1 MKTTA
6 RNFDVKNCAACG
18 KELQLPTV
26 HFMCG
31 HSYHEFCVETEG
43 IRRCTICV
51 EKFSQLIGLK
61 EDYAAQ
67 RYDTERFF
75 KSLRQARSKFD
86 VIADYY
92 KEDLF
97 ADINLHPDQQTGPE
111 GQRQQ

>member
-1 MKTTA
+1 MI
-6 RNFDVKNCAACG
+6 
-18 KELQLPTV
+18 E
-26 HFMCG
+26 
-31 HSYHEFCVETEG
+31 
-43 IRRCTICV
+43 
-51 EKFSQLIGLK
+51 FSQLIGLK

-97 ADINLHPDQQTGPE
+97 ADINLHPDQKTGPD

>member
-1 MKTTA
+1 M
-6 RNFDVKNCAACG
+6 CAH
-18 KELQLPTV
+18 T
-26 HFMCG
+26 
-31 HSYHEFCVETEG
+31 YHEFCVETEG

-51 EKFSQLIGLK
+51 EKYSQLIGLK

-75 KSLRQARSKFD
+75 KSLRTSRTKFD

-97 ADINLHPDQQTGPE
+97 ADINSESWHAGPSTG
-111 GQRQQ
+111 